1 MTALSHTGQM
11 GCTTFIFY
19 FIYAQIILY
28 LSKTIL
34 FSKEMYG
41 DMCKK
46 NKRSPHPYTRKDEGQ
61 NFMDEIIR
69 LGLTGMDGDCMLA

>member
-1 MTALSHTGQM
+1 LTALSHTGQM

-28 LSKTIL
+28 LSKIIL
-34 FSKEMYG
+34 FQETYD

-61 NFMDEIIR
+61 NFIEIIR
-69 LGLTGMDGDCMLA
+69 LGITGMDGDCMLA